1 MRHTAALTLAVLL
14 AVGATACGSSSTP
27 AAPPAAA
34 TPTALPPAASPSQP
48 PATTPPA
55 PAPTPSATLDA
66 AAVVAKLHA
75 AVPSIA
81 AGVTITA
88 ESDPNKL
95 LGRPGQYTSKTT
107 FTDSRIKAADV
118 DGEDKDSVA
127 RGGAVEV
134 FATAEDAAARVT
146 YIQGIV
152 KTMPAFL
159 EYDYAKGAVVLRAS
173 KQLTPAQVD
182 SIKAALG

>member
-1 MRHTAALTLAVLL
+1 MRHTATLTLAALL
-14 AVGATACGSSSTP
+14 AIGATACSSTP
-27 AAPPAAA
+27 AAPPTATA
-34 TPTALPPAASPSQP
+34 TPSALPPAASPSQP
-48 PATTPPA
+48 LATTSPA
-55 PAPTPSATLDA
+55 PAATLDA
-66 AAVVAKLHA
+66 AAVVAKLQA

-95 LGRPGQYTSKTT
+95 LGRPGQYTSKVT

-159 EYDYAKGAVVLRAS
+159 EYDYAQGPVVLRAS

-182 SIKAALG
+182 SIKATLG

>member
-1 MRHTAALTLAVLL
+1 MRHTATLALAALL
-14 AVGATACGSSSTP
+14 TAGATACSSTP
-27 AAPPAAA
+27 APPPAAA
-34 TPTALPPAASPSQP
+34 TPTALPPTASPSQP
-48 PATTPPA
+48 AAAPPA
-55 PAPTPSATLDA
+55 PVPTTAATLDA

-75 AVPSIA
+75 AVPSVA

-95 LGRPGQYTSKTT
+95 LGRPGQYTSKVT

-134 FATAEDAAARVT
+134 FATEADAAARVT

-159 EYDYAKGAVVLRAS
+159 EYDYAQGPVVLRAS